1 MLESY
6 QEDRIKFMK
15 EILPLFS
22 ENFIL
27 KGGTALSLFYGLNRY
42 SEDLDFDCISQN
54 MNFIKNLKTH
64 RNFKEWKITIKKDTE
79 FVFKAMIDY
88 GATSHLGNY
97 PLKIEVSGRERN
109 RLRLLKDK
117 NIFYQN
123 INGVN
128 VYNIDKLI
136 AMKINAFNGRDKVRD
151 LFDIN
156 FLFEHYPELFTIA
169 NLESIITKFHYYG
182 EEELDLLLGDEIH
195 THKLTSCGEIKTNG
209 FSNALLQKVQN
220 RLNELESE
228 STNENVELVS
238 NRIRKYR

>member
-1 MLESY
+1 MLEIY
-6 QEDRIKFMK
+6 QEDRIKLMK

-42 SEDLDFDCISQN
+42 SEYLDFDCISQN

-64 RNFKEWKITIKKDTE
+64 KNFKEWKITIQKDTE
-79 FVFKAMIDY
+79 FVFKAIIDY
-88 GATSHLGNY
+88 GVTSHFGNY

-117 NIFYQN
+117 NAFYQN

-156 FLFEHYPELFTIA
+156 FLFENYSEFFTIA
-169 NLESIITKFHYYG
+169 HLENIITKFHYYG

-195 THKLTSCGEIKTNG
+195 THRLISSKEIETNG

-228 STNENVELVS
+228 LMNENVKFVS
-238 NRIRKYR
+238 KHRKQSQ

>member
-1 MLESY
+1 K
-6 QEDRIKFMK
+6 QEYNRKTIYRYFYLFMV
-15 EILPLFS
+15 FYR
-22 ENFIL
+22 FV
-27 KGGTALSLFYGLNRY
+27 GT
-42 SEDLDFDCISQN
+42 
-54 MNFIKNLKTH
+54 
-64 RNFKEWKITIKKDTE
+64 
-79 FVFKAMIDY
+79 
-88 GATSHLGNY
+88 ATSHLGNY

-156 FLFEHYPELFTIA
+156 FLFEHYPELFAIA

-182 EEELDLLLGDEIH
+182 EKELDLLLEDETH
-195 THKLTSCGEIKTNG
+195 THKLTSCEEIKTNG

-220 RLNELESE
+220 RLNELENE

-238 NRIRKYR
+238 SRIRKYR

>member
-1 MLESY
+1 MLESH

-27 KGGTALSLFYGLNRY
+27 KGGTALSLFYGLDRY

-54 MNFIKNLKTH
+54 MNFIKNLKMH
-64 RNFKEWKITIKKDTE
+64 RNFKKWKITIKKDTE

-88 GATSHLGNY
+88 GAVSHLGNY

-117 NIFYQN
+117 NAFYQN

-136 AMKINAFNGRDKVRD
+136 AMKINAFNGRDKIRD

-156 FLFEHYPELFTIA
+156 FLFEHYPQFFTIA
-169 NLESIITKFHYYG
+169 NLESIITKLHYCG
-182 EEELDLLLGDEIH
+182 EEELDLLLGDEMH
-195 THKLTSCGEIKTNG
+195 THRLTTSKEIETNG
-209 FSNALLQKVQN
+209 FSNTLLRKVQD
-220 RLNELESE
+220 RLNELESV
-228 STNENVELVS
+228 SINENTASVS
-238 NRIRKYR
+238 KHKKRR